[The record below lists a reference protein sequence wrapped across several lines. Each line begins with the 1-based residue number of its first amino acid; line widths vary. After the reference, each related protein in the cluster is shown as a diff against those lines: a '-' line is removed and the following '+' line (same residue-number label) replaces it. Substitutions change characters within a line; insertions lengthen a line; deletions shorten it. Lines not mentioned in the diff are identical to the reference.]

1 MAQILLGDIVV
12 KKVIVDMENCYG
24 IQSFKHKFDFSGRS
38 VFVVYARNGEMK
50 TSFAKTLKDYS
61 ENKKTKDLMFE
72 DRINKRDIFLDGRV
86 KELDKEK
93 VFVIESMNET
103 YESRKIEKLLV
114 SKKLKDEYAKII
126 RNIEQKQEA
135 LIEELAN
142 ISGLKK
148 KNIEETT
155 LLSAINP
162 QSKDVLESL
171 AIIKDEVKKNEHSD
185 LATIDHQKIFNDK
198 VLNLLHTDSEFKNA
212 LQEYIDSYK
221 KLISQS
227 TFFKE
232 GFNHHNAEE
241 IFKSLENH
249 LWFKARHTVNIEKNG
264 ETKEIKTKEDLRK
277 NIDDEKEAILGKI
290 NIDNLFTKMDKKF
303 KNQELRDFRE
313 YLGNNLNLLPELND
327 TDALKRKIWIAYIA
341 KSHSAFSSLIQ
352 DYEKGKSKIKKIMDQ
367 AKEEET
373 KWKNV
378 INIFNNRF
386 DVPFKVKIGNQENVI
401 LKSADPIINF
411 SFYDQKGEKEIE
423 RDDLWPI
430 LSSGEKRA
438 LYILNILFEIEARKE
453 MKQET
458 LFIVDDIADS
468 FDYKNK
474 YAIIEYL
481 KDIANENDRT
491 KDDKKFCQ
499 IILTHNFDFYRTASN
514 SFGLTKEYRLHATK
528 RESDGKLSLVKEK
541 YGDDPLMAW
550 KKALKKTKGE
560 GVSNKILIASIPF
573 VRNLAQYCG
582 KDEHCKILNSLLHI
596 KKDTSKIKV
605 KYLKSIIQQTLNIK
619 MVESSEDEKKAN
631 ELIYEVSDDIID
643 QQRITDLEEKI
654 VLSIGIRLK
663 TEEYLIKEIN
673 DKIFCESIKNK
684 QTNKLIEKFKKE
696 FPSEE
701 QNIKSLDKVNL
712 MTPENIHLN
721 SFMYEPIL
729 DMSNEYLRELYK
741 EIKCL
746 KPIDK
751 GEK

>member
-1 MAQILLGDIVV
+1 
-12 KKVIVDMENCYG
+12 MEQVNVELEYCYG
-24 IQSFKHKFDFSGRS
+24 IKYLEYQFDFNKPPKEGRADDIRS
-38 VFVVYARNGEMK
+38 VFVIYARNGEMK
-50 TSFAKTLKDYS
+50 TSFANTFMDHSKGEEPRDRFDTNRVS
-61 ENKKTKDLMFE
+61 KKS
-72 DRINKRDIFLDGRV
+72 ILDNNGSNV
-86 KELDKEK
+86 DPSKI
-93 VFVIESMNET
+93 FVIESMNEE
-103 YESRKIEKLLV
+103 YVSRKIEQLLV
-114 SKKLKDEYAKII
+114 SRKLKDEYAKII
-126 RNIEQKQEA
+126 RNIEQKQEV

-171 AIIKDEVKKNEHSD
+171 AIIKDEVEKNEHSH
-185 LATIDHQKIFNDK
+185 LANVEHQTIFNDK

-221 KLISQS
+221 KLVSQS

-264 ETKEIKTKEDLRK
+264 KMKEIKTKEDLRK
-277 NIDDEKEAILGKI
+277 NIDDEKESILGKI

-313 YLGNNLNLLPELND
+313 YLRNNLNLLPELND

-341 KSHSAFSSLIQ
+341 KSHSAFLSLIN
-352 DYEKGKSKIKKIMDQ
+352 DYKNSKDKIQKIMDQ

-378 INIFNNRF
+378 INIFNDRF
-386 DVPFKVKIGNQENVI
+386 DVPFEVKIGNQENVI
-401 LKSADPIINF
+401 LKSDEPII
-411 SFYDQKGEKEIE
+411 SFLFHDQEEEKEIKKN
-423 RDDLWPI
+423 DLWTM
-430 LSSGEKRA
+430 LSSGERRA

-458 LFIVDDIADS
+458 LFIIDDIADS

-481 KDIANENDRT
+481 KDIT
-491 KDDKKFCQ
+491 KEDNFYQ
-499 IILTHNFDFYRTASN
+499 IILTHNFDFYRTVCDRFHLHKN
-514 SFGLTKEYRLHATK
+514 VYRLHAYK
-528 RESDGKLSLVKEK
+528 GSDKKIILKKEK
-541 YGDDPLMAW
+541 YGTDPFEEW
-550 KKALKKTKGE
+550 KKMLEEKE
-560 GVSNKILIASIPF
+560 YQKILIASIPF
-573 VRNLAQYCG
+573 IRNLASYSNRYKE
-582 KDEHCKILNSLLHI
+582 KDTLTSLLHI
-596 KKDTSKIKV
+596 KPDTREITVKKLKCITENIIEDIDIPDSTTDGQKV
-605 KYLKSIIQQTLNIK
+605 I
-619 MVESSEDEKKAN
+619 D
-631 ELIYEVSDDIID
+631 LIYGESDKIMNEES
-643 QQRITDLEEKI
+643 TSDLEEKI
-654 VLSIGIRLK
+654 ILSIGIRLK
-663 TEEYLIKEIN
+663 AEEYLIKRIN
-673 DKIFCESIKNK
+673 DPKFYEDIAGN
-684 QTNKLIEKFKKE
+684 QTNQLIEKFKKK
-696 FPSEE
+696 FPSEK

-712 MTPENIHLN
+712 MTPESIHLN

-729 DMSNEYLRELYK
+729 DMSNEYLRKLYK

-746 KPIDK
+746 KLIDK